1 MGVRGL
7 TSYISGCSDAA
18 QKLHLPRRPG
28 TQQANAHSQSR
39 RVVVVDGYGC
49 LLKLYHG
56 TWMHGGQLGEMREE
70 CRRFVE
76 AWREAGFE
84 LVFIFDGGFEDTKR
98 REWVTRRRKDQAKVR
113 KVFEY
118 LRGGKGPDFEAWSAP
133 HPADNKT
140 LSGRAGF

>member
-7 TSYISGCSDAA
+7 TAYISACQAA
-18 QKLHLPRRPG
+18 AEKKKLPRSV
-28 TQQANAHSQSR
+28 NASAGKPAGKP

-56 TWMHGGQLGEMREE
+56 TWLHGGQFGELREE

-84 LVFIFDGGFEDTKR
+84 LVFIFDGGFDDTKR
-98 REWVTRRRKDQAKVR
+98 REWVSRRRKDQAKAR
-113 KVFEY
+113 KATDSS
-118 LRGGKGPDFEAWSAP
+118 K
-133 HPADNKT
+133 
-140 LSGRAGF
+140 